1 MLNSLIENSA
11 LELAPFGVRVNGV
24 APGITDTEIRVS
36 DVFNKKDNKD
46 YLNKMGDFFLLNK
59 TILSPHGITALVIV
73 AVSMASPG
81 PRINKNFDEKLGMIS
96 SLKNNFN
103 PSARG

>member
-59 TILSPHGITALVIV
+59 TILSPEDIV
-73 AVSMASPG
+73 NNVLFLASG
-81 PRINKNFDEKLGMIS
+81 QANYMTGEIMSVDNGFILNHDLSFTDL
-96 SLKNNFN
+96 
-103 PSARG
+103 

>member
-59 TILSPHGITALVIV
+59 TILSPEDIV
-73 AVSMASPG
+73 HNILFLASSQANYMTG
-81 PRINKNFDEKLGMIS
+81 EIMSVDNGFILNHDLSFADL
-96 SLKNNFN
+96 
-103 PSARG
+103 